1 MSRNS
6 SPPGGD
12 TPGEPTGW
20 SAEFSLSYTFYK
32 EASMCIP
39 ELMSLARK
47 HWEKWLPEKV
57 RDLRAEGKLDEALHG
72 AASLAQAEIDHL
84 TRRCGYQ
91 EHEARE
97 VALPLF
103 ILLKP
108 EPTDDDDELE
118 EELREKK
125 RQYQMNLP
133 AEVYT
138 P

>member
-1 MSRNS
+1 
-6 SPPGGD
+6 
-12 TPGEPTGW
+12 
-20 SAEFSLSYTFYK
+20 
-32 EASMCIP
+32 
-39 ELMSLARK
+39 
-47 HWEKWLPEKV
+47 
-57 RDLRAEGKLDEALHG
+57 
-72 AASLAQAEIDHL
+72 
-84 TRRCGYQ
+84 
-91 EHEARE
+91 